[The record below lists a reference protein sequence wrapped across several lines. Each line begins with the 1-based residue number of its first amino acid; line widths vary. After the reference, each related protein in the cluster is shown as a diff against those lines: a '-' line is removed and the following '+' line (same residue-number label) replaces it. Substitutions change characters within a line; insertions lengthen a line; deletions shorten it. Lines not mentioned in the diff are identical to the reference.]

1 MTPKATADHR
11 ADSVNLITAS
21 THPHDVLIKH
31 GKVNMKNKEKKQS
44 NEDIWMVASDIAK
57 QSRDYLRWHA
67 GKPCNN
73 FNLTQYRK
81 ALAEFVSFMESYE
94 QQTEQA

>member
-1 MTPKATADHR
+1 
-11 ADSVNLITAS
+11 
-21 THPHDVLIKH
+21 
-31 GKVNMKNKEKKQS
+31 MKNKEKKQS

-81 ALAEFVSFMESYE
+81 ALTEFMRAVEGLAMEYGVQLS
-94 QQTEQA
+94 ARAA

>member
-1 MTPKATADHR
+1 
-11 ADSVNLITAS
+11 
-21 THPHDVLIKH
+21 
-31 GKVNMKNKEKKQS
+31 MKNKEKKQL

-94 QQTEQA
+94 QQTEQAWTRTLGEGEKPAMQVALMAGTGKSAP

>member
-1 MTPKATADHR
+1 
-11 ADSVNLITAS
+11 
-21 THPHDVLIKH
+21 
-31 GKVNMKNKEKKQS
+31 MKNKEKKQS

-81 ALAEFVSFMESYE
+81 ALAEFMRAVEGLAMEYGVQLS
-94 QQTEQA
+94 ARAA